1 MSSHPHSISKRRAM
15 RDIAKHFGLLGCT
28 AFGGPAAHLGFFHER
43 FVQRL
48 RWLSDEQYAAFVAL
62 CQLLPGPASS
72 QVGLLIGYTR
82 GGHLGA
88 LTAWLCFTL
97 PSAVLMTLF
106 ALSLHELHWPPAAL
120 QGLKIAALAVVAQA
134 LWGMARSLCPDNPRR
149 VMATLSTACLLT
161 LPGVWSQALVM
172 LLGGLAMAVLK
183 RNAVH
188 ATTTAKAHSGWGQ
201 GWWLALALGVA
212 GSALWAWLSPEVWHQ
227 QTAALLRIGASVF
240 GGGHV
245 VLPMLHAEFVDTG
258 WVDGERFQAAY
269 GAAQALPGPL
279 FTFAAFLGASASPG
293 LQGWSGATLATVAIF
308 LPSYALVMGG
318 LPLWSALQRAPR
330 VGAAIAGVNAAV
342 VGVLA
347 ATWLHPML
355 GQSIHSASDALLAM
369 AAAWALVARRVHPL
383 IVIAACVLLRWGFST
398 LAIQA

>member
-1 MSSHPHSISKRRAM
+1 MSTSPAHAL
-15 RDIAKHFGLLGCT
+15 RDIARHFSILGCT
-28 AFGGPAAHLGFFHER
+28 AFGGPTAHLGFFRER

-48 RWLSDEQYAAFVAL
+48 RWLSDEQYVAFVAL

-106 ALSLHELHWPPAAL
+106 ALSLHQLHWPPAIL

-134 LWGMARSLCPDNPRR
+134 LWGMARSLCPDAPRR
-149 VMATLSTACLLT
+149 VMAALSTACLLA
-161 LPGVWSQALVM
+161 LPGVWGQALVM
-172 LLGGLAMAVLK
+172 LVCGVIMAT
-183 RNAVH
+183 R
-188 ATTTAKAHSGWGQ
+188 ATETATAPTHDTAGPHWGQ
-201 GWWLALALGVA
+201 GWWLALALVLA
-212 GSALWAWLSPEVWHQ
+212 GSVLWAWLSREVWQQ

-258 WVDGERFQAAY
+258 WVDGNQFQAGY

-293 LQGWSGATLATVAIF
+293 LSGWSGAAVATVAIF
-308 LPSYALVMGG
+308 LPSFALVMGG
-318 LPLWSALQRAPR
+318 KPLWSALQRAPR

-355 GQSIHSASDALLAM
+355 GQSIHSATDALLALG
-369 AAAWALVARRVHPL
+369 AGWALVARRVHPL
-383 IVIAACVLLRWGFST
+383 IVIAACVLLRWGFS
-398 LAIQA
+398 AVANQV